1 MEHLTP
7 FLQVTNVTA
16 DCIRL
21 ISLECEADI
30 LGKIFL
36 VVGRTGEM

>member
-1 MEHLTP
+1 MPMRTKAP
-7 FLQVTNVTA
+7 NVTT

-36 VVGRTGEM
+36 VVSRTG

>member
-7 FLQVTNVTA
+7 FLQVINVAA

-21 ISLECEADI
+21 ISLDCEADI

-36 VVGRTGEM
+36 VVTRTGEM